1 MLSEFL
7 HARDQFA
14 ELRDNHVSFDV
25 TPSGRGVARPR
36 GVKGNVFVWKDQPV
50 CGKRAGTLR
59 KQQAEER
66 LRLASGKSKP
76 PHIFGQIKISY
87 SNWCAPLRKVHSVAW
102 NCDGTRLASGSYD
115 KTVTLWAL
123 DAEKLVSIEHLGG
136 WTERSSFMSCVKTP
150 H

>member
-1 MLSEFL
+1 MTSSLNCVIITCL
-7 HARDQFA
+7 LTAHR
-14 ELRDNHVSFDV
+14 R
-25 TPSGRGVARPR
+25 GGVARPR

-76 PHIFGQIKISY
+76 PNIFGQIKISY